1 MASPVLVISSS
12 RARHSGGRAVGH
24 WAARPPGFPFGLH
37 KAELRKTLAAVRSAP
52 PVIVRKYKSM
62 PPLSNAQELFA
73 ADAEIMG
80 MFGYVPTSQSF
91 APNNVLTG
99 YAIGAGELTVS
110 YAKR

>member
-1 MASPVLVISSS
+1 
-12 RARHSGGRAVGH
+12 
-24 WAARPPGFPFGLH
+24 
-37 KAELRKTLAAVRSAP
+37 
-52 PVIVRKYKSM
+52 M